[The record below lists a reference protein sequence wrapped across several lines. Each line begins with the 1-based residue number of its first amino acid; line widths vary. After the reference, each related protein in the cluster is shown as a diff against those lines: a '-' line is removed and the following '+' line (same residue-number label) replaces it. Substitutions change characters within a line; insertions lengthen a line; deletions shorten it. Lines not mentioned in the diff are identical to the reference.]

1 MAWMQQQLRMWLG
14 IAKLE
19 QEIHDLQLAL
29 RNQELSLLALLDRMA
44 SPEEH
49 DLRDIPTEDTPDAH
63 LGAL

>member
-14 IAKLE
+14 VAKLE

-29 RNQELSLLALLDRMA
+29 RNQELMLSAQLDRTA

-49 DLRDIPTEDTPDAH
+49 DPRDIPMEDTPDAH